1 MSNETMTAEPRPTM
15 GLLDVRRHHL
25 SVVLEHL
32 ARRGPRSRAA
42 LAQDTGLTKATV
54 SALVADLLARRLV
67 EEREPVGGRIGRP
80 ANEIAV
86 SSTVVALGLQVD
98 ADRVAACVLDLA
110 GNVHSQHRRVGDHR
124 DAGPARVLELLRAVT
139 AEAMADIEA
148 AGLWCAGGALAVPGL
163 VDETGA
169 LFVAPNLHW
178 LDVDLTAPQTT
189 LGLPSSFPVAFDNEA
204 NLAALAELRH
214 GVGRDLTSFLYVS
227 GGVGVGAGAVI
238 DGRLVRGANGFAGEL
253 GHVVVEPSGTRCACG
268 ARGCLE
274 TVVGSRRRASASRRA
289 DALAAAL
296 RNVVH
301 LLDPQAVVLGGGLAG
316 DDGDLAEAVGQ
327 RLNATTLGGRWRPC
341 PVLGS
346 TVGPD
351 AALVGA
357 ATVALDGV
365 VADPTT
371 VPLDPLSATA

>member
-1 MSNETMTAEPRPTM
+1 
-15 GLLDVRRHHL
+15 
-25 SVVLEHL
+25 
-32 ARRGPRSRAA
+32 
-42 LAQDTGLTKATV
+42 
-54 SALVADLLARRLV
+54 
-67 EEREPVGGRIGRP
+67 
-80 ANEIAV
+80 
-86 SSTVVALGLQVD
+86 
-98 ADRVAACVLDLA
+98 
-110 GNVHSQHRRVGDHR
+110 
-124 DAGPARVLELLRAVT
+124 
-139 AEAMADIEA
+139 
-148 AGLWCAGGALAVPGL
+148 
-163 VDETGA
+163 
-169 LFVAPNLHW
+169 
-178 LDVDLTAPQTT
+178 
-189 LGLPSSFPVAFDNEA
+189 
-204 NLAALAELRH
+204 
-214 GVGRDLTSFLYVS
+214 
-227 GGVGVGAGAVI
+227 
-238 DGRLVRGANGFAGEL
+238 
-253 GHVVVEPSGTRCACG
+253 VVVEPSGTRCACG

-296 RNVVH
+296 HNVVH

-341 PVLGS
+341 PVRGS